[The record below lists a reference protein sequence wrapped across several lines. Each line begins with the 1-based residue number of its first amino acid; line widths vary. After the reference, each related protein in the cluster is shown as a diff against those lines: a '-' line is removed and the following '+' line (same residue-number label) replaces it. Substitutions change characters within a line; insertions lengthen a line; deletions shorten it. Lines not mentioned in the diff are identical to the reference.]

1 MYETMRARSLVCFA
15 SCVLMMGCAA
25 TPKVDAT
32 STVDKGQAQLV
43 SSLRAAGDT
52 ALREGSPRIAL
63 EAYLQVLQLD
73 RTDAGVFFGLSRAY
87 QQLGAPAEASAA
99 MAQAVRLRPDDPNL
113 LQAAGLLMTEVH
125 RWELAAQYLQ
135 RAVDKGATSWQ
146 TFNALGICADMQANY
161 PAASTYYAQ
170 AISLQSSALLYNNQG
185 YSFYMAQNYGAAE
198 KSFEAAL
205 GLEPANKLAW
215 RNLALVRMRQ
225 GELDEALKAAF
236 KGGDMH
242 SALNDIG
249 YIAMLDGQTSL
260 AKFLFEQAIEVSPT
274 KHYPRAEQ
282 NLQRLSSSP

>member
-1 MYETMRARSLVCFA
+1 MKISMRVRYLFSLAACM
-15 SCVLMMGCAA
+15 LLLGCA
-25 TPKVDAT
+25 TSPKTA
-32 STVDKGQAQLV
+32 SPAPLE
-43 SSLRAAGDT
+43 SESASLARGLRDAGD
-52 ALREGSPRIAL
+52 AAVRNGSPRTAL
-63 EAYLQVLQLD
+63 EAYLQALEIEPSNADVF
-73 RTDAGVFFGLSRAY
+73 AGMSLAY
-87 QQLGAPAEASAA
+87 RQLGARPLASSAI
-99 MAQAVRLRPDDPNL
+99 QRAVQLRPDDPNL
-113 LQAAGLLMTEVH
+113 LQAAGLLMTEAH
-125 RWELAAQYLQ
+125 RWELAAPYLQ

-146 TFNALGICADMQANY
+146 IFNALGVCADMQANY

-170 AISLQSSALLYNNQG
+170 AIALQSSALLYNNQG

-249 YIAMLDGQTSL
+249 YIAMLDGRTSL